1 MMAARLVGSFPGKI
15 GFSILSNYKSDIL
28 LALERSLNDH
38 KQLAQMDLIKVLIG
52 LRLRFSDQ
60 VYVGVYGAFGTGS
73 HVWSFLD

>member
-38 KQLAQMDLIKVLIG
+38 KRIVRKEA
-52 LRLRFSDQ
+52 
-60 VYVGVYGAFGTGS
+60 GVARGKWFMMTS
-73 HVWSFLD
+73 